1 MKRVNSN
8 LLRNGLC
15 SCIEKVLHCEI
26 TVSLNETI
34 TPVLCRQISLN
45 CSLVKEVEAWQ
56 RLNGVCGN
64 IMEKL
69 MYMVAIMN
77 VKVASR
83 TSSSSEQVLGCMCGL
98 WMPISFLCLLS
109 ICRIAGMAHRCLNW
123 GIISFL
129 AVIAFLCLTYVV
141 DVTGWWGNCFPTS
154 VLKLAR

>member
-15 SCIEKVLHCEI
+15 ACIEKVLHCEI

-34 TPVLCRQISLN
+34 TPVLCRQISLI

-98 WMPISFLCLLS
+98 
-109 ICRIAGMAHRCLNW
+109 
-123 GIISFL
+123 
-129 AVIAFLCLTYVV
+129 
-141 DVTGWWGNCFPTS
+141 
-154 VLKLAR
+154 